1 METNPEVI
9 KGILRESIFH
19 LTEKEKDLM
28 QAVASSITQ
37 RVVASLATDAV
48 VSVSGINV
56 RMEAISRSVVSE
68 SIRMTLEGMCEEET
82 IAQVISASNTAR
94 KDHYRKL

>member
-1 METNPEVI
+1 METNHEVI

-28 QAVASSITQ
+28 QTVASSITQ

-48 VSVSGINV
+48 VSVSGINA
-56 RMEAISRSVVSE
+56 RMEAISRSVVSD
-68 SIRMTLEGMCEEET
+68 SIRMTLEGMCGEET
-82 IAQVISASNTAR
+82 IAQVITASNTVHE
-94 KDHYRKL
+94 DHYRKL